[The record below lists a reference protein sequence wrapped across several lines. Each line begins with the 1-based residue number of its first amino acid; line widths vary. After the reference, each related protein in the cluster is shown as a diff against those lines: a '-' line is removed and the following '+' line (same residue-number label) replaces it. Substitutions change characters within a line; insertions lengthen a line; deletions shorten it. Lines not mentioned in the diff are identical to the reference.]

1 MTATFQ
7 VNVGVEDF
15 NDNPPLFAQDVLAY
29 VLSETS
35 LPPLVIDEVLASDA
49 DTGENAVVSYAIVS
63 GNDNGLFELDSENG
77 TLILIGRLDFES
89 QEMYSLTLTATN
101 SLATPSLVSTAT
113 VQITV
118 VESNEFPPMFSQ
130 IEYEASI
137 MENVA
142 ASSSVLQ
149 LAVSDQDGGVSGDI
163 TLSISQGNSLGR
175 FRQSRLNLWI
185 TKMCQNTCSQ

>member
-1 MTATFQ
+1 M
-7 VNVGVEDF
+7 
-15 NDNPPLFAQDVLAY
+15 AY

-49 DTGENAVVSYAIVS
+49 DTGDNAVVSYAIVS
-63 GNDNGLFELDSENG
+63 GNENGLFELDSENG